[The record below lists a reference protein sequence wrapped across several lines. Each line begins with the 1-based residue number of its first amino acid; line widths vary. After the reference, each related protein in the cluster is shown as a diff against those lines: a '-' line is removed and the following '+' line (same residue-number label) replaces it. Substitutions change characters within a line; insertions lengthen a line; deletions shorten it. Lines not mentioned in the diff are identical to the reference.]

1 MAGYKMIS
9 HHHFHPTNGVSPADS
24 YGVNRGEFRMHPRS
38 KSFGCTTFSN
48 NQWYD
53 DWQNLVLQTS
63 TQKISGTDIFAYGKV
78 RVIE

>member
-1 MAGYKMIS
+1 MAGSKMILP
-9 HHHFHPTNGVSPADS
+9 HHFHPTNGGGSADS
-24 YGVNRGEFRMHPRS
+24 YGVNRGEFRIHPGS
-38 KSFGCTTFSN
+38 KSFGCITFSN

-53 DWQNLVLQTS
+53 DWRNLVLQTS

>member
-1 MAGYKMIS
+1 
-9 HHHFHPTNGVSPADS
+9 
-24 YGVNRGEFRMHPRS
+24 MHPGS
-38 KSFGCTTFSN
+38 KSFGCITFSN

-53 DWQNLVLQTS
+53 DWRNLVLQTS